1 MRNGLTLSGLSRY
14 FILGKNLSL
23 SRTERYYIIS
33 MNAPNLYL
41 KSFHLTKINLVAM
54 KRKYQQDQH
63 RRGSTYQF
71 CPVHTELIREWLN
84 GTGLGRLDHL
94 EPAPMKDGY
103 IVYYKEYSKGES
115 QSAISFAKKYPW
127 YSWVQDFKLV

>member
-14 FILGKNLSL
+14 FTLG
-23 SRTERYYIIS
+23 RTEYDYIIS

-41 KSFHLTKINLVAM
+41 KSFHLTKINLSGM
-54 KRKYQQDQH
+54 KKKYQQYHH
-63 RRGSTYQF
+63 RRGSEWQL
-71 CPVHTELIREWLN
+71 CPVHTELIREWLY
-84 GTGLGRLDHL
+84 GSGLGRLDHL

-115 QSAISFAKKYPW
+115 QSAISFAKRCTW
-127 YSWVQDFKLV
+127 YTWVQDFKLAEPTQNG